1 MDLGE
6 WQAHFIDTS
15 SILRKGK
22 GSDSRGVRY
31 ATMELPANVGAPM
44 VIEDLEMLR
53 HTAEEMEPRLV
64 EGLLSIVEAYD
75 LSLIQ
80 LSNEEGRRLRN
91 LIESF
96 RPVNTPS
103 MRVDNQNRGGESID
117 QANYTTDKSYDGN
130 KNYRR

>member
-1 MDLGE
+1 MDFGE

-53 HTAEEMEPRLV
+53 HSAEESEPRLV
-64 EGLLSIVEAYD
+64 EGLLAIVEAID

-80 LSNEEGRRLRN
+80 LSNEEGRRIRN
-91 LIESF
+91 MIESF
-96 RPVNTPS
+96 RPMARPEMRLEQNTKEP
-103 MRVDNQNRGGESID
+103 ID
-117 QANYTTDKSYDGN
+117 QANYVKDKSYDGN
-130 KNYRR
+130 KKYR

>member
-1 MDLGE
+1 MDFGE

-44 VIEDLEMLR
+44 VVEDLEMLR
-53 HTAEEMEPRLV
+53 HTAEESEPRLR
-64 EGLLSIVEAYD
+64 EGLLAIVEAID

-80 LSNEEGRRLRN
+80 LSNEEGRRIRN

-96 RPVNTPS
+96 RPTQRQDIRTEQTS
-103 MRVDNQNRGGESID
+103 KDKID
-117 QANYTTDKSYDGN
+117 QANYTPNKTYDGN
-130 KNYRR
+130 KNYRQS

>member
-1 MDLGE
+1 MDFGE

-31 ATMELPANVGAPM
+31 ATMELPANVGAPL

-53 HTAEEMEPRLV
+53 HSAEEQDPRLV
-64 EGLLSIVEAYD
+64 EGLLAIVESFD

-80 LSNEEGRRLRN
+80 LSNEEGRRLRQM
-91 LIESF
+91 IDSF
-96 RPVNTPS
+96 RPVAGTQ
-103 MRVDNQNRGGESID
+103 MRINQQGGQEPID
-117 QANYTTDKSYDGN
+117 QANTTKSKYYDGN
-130 KNYRR
+130 KDYR

>member
-1 MDLGE
+1 MDFGE

-15 SILRKGK
+15 SILRKK
-22 GSDSRGVRY
+22 NGSDPRGVRY

-53 HTAEEMEPRLV
+53 HTAEQFEPRLV

-80 LSNEEGRRLRN
+80 LSNEEGRRIRN
-91 LIESF
+91 MMESF
-96 RPVNTPS
+96 RPQGNNQL
-103 MRVDNQNRGGESID
+103 RVESGNRD
-117 QANYTTDKSYDGN
+117 PVDDANYTKSKYYNQN
-130 KNYRR
+130 KDYR

>member
-1 MDLGE
+1 MDFGE

-53 HTAEEMEPRLV
+53 HTAEESEPRLV
-64 EGLLSIVEAYD
+64 EGLLAIVESID

-80 LSNEEGRRLRN
+80 LSNEEGRRIRN
-91 LIESF
+91 MIESF
-96 RPVNTPS
+96 RPTARPE
-103 MRVDNQNRGGESID
+103 MRMTSSSREDIDN
-117 QANYTTDKSYDGN
+117 ANYVKDRNYDAN
-130 KNYRR
+130 KNYR

>member
-1 MDLGE
+1 MDNWGE

-53 HTAEEMEPRLV
+53 HSAEESEPRLR
-64 EGLLSIVEAYD
+64 EGLLAIVEAID

-80 LSNEEGRRLRN
+80 LSNEEGRRIRSVQD
-91 LIESF
+91 SF
-96 RPVNTPS
+96 RA
-103 MRVDNQNRGGESID
+103 MNQNQIIRSQSSRED
-117 QANYTTDKSYDGN
+117 MDKANYVQDKNYDGN
-130 KNYRR
+130 KNYRS

>member
-1 MDLGE
+1 MDFGE

-53 HTAEEMEPRLV
+53 HSAEEAEPRLR
-64 EGLLSIVEAYD
+64 EGLLSIVEAID

-80 LSNEEGRRLRN
+80 LSNEEGRRIRN
-91 LIESF
+91 MIESF
-96 RPVNTPS
+96 RPT
-103 MRVDNQNRGGESID
+103 MRPDMRIEQGSREPID
-117 QANYTTDKSYDGN
+117 QANYTPNKNYDGN
-130 KNYRR
+130 KNYR

>member
-1 MDLGE
+1 MDFGE

-53 HTAEEMEPRLV
+53 HTAEESEPRLK
-64 EGLLSIVEAYD
+64 EGLLAIVEAID

-80 LSNEEGRRLRN
+80 LSNEEGRRIRN
-91 LIESF
+91 LIDSF
-96 RPVNTPS
+96 RPT
-103 MRVDNQNRGGESID
+103 MRPEMRTAQASGEPID
-117 QANYTTDKSYDGN
+117 KANYTTSKHYDGN
-130 KNYRR
+130 KNYR

>member
-1 MDLGE
+1 MDFGE

-53 HTAEEMEPRLV
+53 HTAEEFEPRLV
-64 EGLLSIVEAYD
+64 EGLLAIVESID

-80 LSNEEGRRLRN
+80 LSNEEGRRIRN
-91 LIESF
+91 MIESF
-96 RPVNTPS
+96 RPTARPE
-103 MRVDNQNRGGESID
+103 MRMESSSREGID
-117 QANYTTDKSYDGN
+117 QGNYVKDKSYDGN
-130 KNYRR
+130 KSYR

>member
-1 MDLGE
+1 MDFGE

-44 VIEDLEMLR
+44 VVEDLEMLR

-80 LSNEEGRRLRN
+80 LSNEEGRRIRN
-91 LIESF
+91 FMESF
-96 RPVNTPS
+96 RPVAGTQ
-103 MRVDNQNRGGESID
+103 MRVTGNGQEQID
-117 QANYTTDKSYDGN
+117 QANYVPDKSYDGN
-130 KNYRR
+130 KNYRK